1 MEILNKLTELSD
13 SLGIGKEKVE
23 QVKSDVEAFGVEKY
37 DQGKLAG
44 IEEGKILGFEEGKKI
59 GYAEGFA
66 AGVASVPVV
75 GEVPPP
81 SDKIFSQ
88 AELDV
93 EIQKA
98 KDLCIAEL
106 EVKLDAALQQE
117 VIDLKSALFKK
128 PDVVLEVPAEPVV

>member
-1 MEILNKLTELSD
+1 MEILNKLQALSE
-13 SLGIGKEKVE
+13 SLGQGKDIVE
-23 QVKSDVEAFGVEKY
+23 QVKSDLDVALQAK
-37 DQGKLAG
+37 
-44 IEEGKILGFEEGKKI
+44 FEEGKAV

-66 AGVASVPVV
+66 AGVASVPVA

-88 AELDV
+88 ADLDV

-98 KDLCIAEL
+98 KDLYIAEL

-128 PDVVLEVPAEPVV
+128 PDAVLEVPAEPVV

>member
-1 MEILNKLTELSD
+1 MEILNKLQSLSE
-13 SLGIGKEKVE
+13 SLGQGKDIVE
-23 QVKSDVEAFGVEKY
+23 QVKSDLDVALQAK
-37 DQGKLAG
+37 
-44 IEEGKILGFEEGKKI
+44 FEEGKAI

-66 AGVASVPVV
+66 AGVASVPVA

-98 KDLCIAEL
+98 KDLYIVEL
-106 EVKLDAALQQE
+106 EQKLDVALQQE
-117 VIDLKSALFKK
+117 VIDLKAALFQK
-128 PDVVLEVPAEPVV
+128 PVVEVPAEPVV